1 MWAAQYLRNGP
12 RGWISSAGLG
22 TMGYG
27 MPAAMGA
34 QVACP
39 HQRVICIAGDASI
52 LMNIQ
57 ELGTLAA
64 YGLPVKVVIVNN
76 HWQGMVRQWQE
87 SFYGERYSAS
97 DMLKGMPDFIA
108 LARSFGVDGVK
119 ITSRDQLHGELQQA
133 LNTPAPMLIDVHVRR
148 GENCY
153 PMVPPG
159 KSNAQMV
166 GLPAHPELAMDTTR
180 NCPACGAT
188 TAHEHLFCPQC
199 GASL

>member
-1 MWAAQYLRNGP
+1 M
-12 RGWISSAGLG
+12 
-22 TMGYG
+22 
-27 MPAAMGA
+27 
-34 QVACP
+34 
-39 HQRVICIAGDASI
+39 
-52 LMNIQ
+52 
-57 ELGTLAA
+57 
-64 YGLPVKVVIVNN
+64 
-76 HWQGMVRQWQE
+76 
-87 SFYGERYSAS
+87 
-97 DMLKGMPDFIA
+97 
-108 LARSFGVDGVK
+108 K